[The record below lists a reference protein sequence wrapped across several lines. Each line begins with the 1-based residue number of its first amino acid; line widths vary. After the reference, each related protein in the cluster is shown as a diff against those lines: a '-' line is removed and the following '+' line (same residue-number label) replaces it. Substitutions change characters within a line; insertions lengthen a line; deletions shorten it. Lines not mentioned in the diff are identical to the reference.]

1 MGGRRILIAIFTVVL
16 TGLFKPSLSFADGGY
31 FTTYSHH
38 IEKGELLF
46 MLMNDFT
53 SPSDAKREEG
63 QENYLSH
70 MLEIEYAPTSQL
82 SLEWMMEWFEETG
95 GEEAKFTGFRYE
107 ARYRLFEK
115 EVPLNPVLYVE
126 YEDLDPATRY
136 KMEVSGWINSP
147 YEEEE
152 TEDPDRERIVE
163 TRIILSQD
171 FLERWNAAFN
181 WINETDTDNGVTAFG
196 YAAGISYR
204 LYSQE
209 HEHAHHFRESAE
221 KPAFIMPAGV
231 SMELIGGLGD
241 SKKLDLEPSRQEHY
255 FQPSIMFHVGERA
268 MLSVG
273 FAIGLTRSSDDLVR
287 LNFHVEF

>member
-1 MGGRRILIAIFTVVL
+1 MGTRKIGVILFALLAVNLV
-16 TGLFKPSLSFADGGY
+16 KPQFSFADGGY

-38 IEKGELLF
+38 IEKGELVF

-70 MLEIEYAPTSQL
+70 MLEIEYAPTNQL
-82 SLEWMMEWFEETG
+82 ALEWMTEWFEETG
-95 GEEAKFTGFRYE
+95 GDEAKFTGFRYE

-136 KMEVSGWINSP
+136 KMEVSGWVTPP

-152 TEDPDRERIVE
+152 AEEPDRERIIE
-163 TRIILSQD
+163 TRVILSQD
-171 FLERWNAAFN
+171 FSERWNAAFN
-181 WINETDTDNGVTAFG
+181 WINETDTDNGITAFG
-196 YAAGISYR
+196 YATGVSYR

-209 HEHAHHFRESAE
+209 HEHAHHFRETAE
-221 KPAFIMPAGV
+221 KPAFIMPAGLAV
-231 SMELIGGLGD
+231 EFIGALGD
-241 SKKLDLEPSRQEHY
+241 SKKLDFSPSRQEHY
-255 FQPSIMFHVGERA
+255 IQPSIMFHVGERA
-268 MLSVG
+268 MLSAG